1 MATAERRCRLYLI
14 TPPDPAPD
22 DFAPSLAEALDGG
35 DVACVQLRMP
45 DADDGAL
52 VRAARTLMPICH
64 ERDVAF
70 LVNGHIDVAAT
81 LGVDGV
87 HIGRAEGVAEARR
100 RLGAG
105 VIVGVSCGGSRDDA
119 MRAGEA
125 GCDYVSFGALF
136 ASATL
141 PDANIVATDV
151 VAWWSELMVVPCVAV
166 GGLTPANC
174 ANAVAAGADFIAV
187 SAAVWN
193 EPKGPGAAV
202 AALNAAIERTRTTC

>member
-1 MATAERRCRLYLI
+1 MATTERPCRLYLI

-22 DFAPSLAEALDGG
+22 DFAPLLAEALDGG

-45 DADDGAL
+45 DAGDDAFR
-52 VRAARTLMPICH
+52 RAVEALMPICH

-70 LVNGHIDVAAT
+70 LVNRHIDVAAT

-100 RLGAG
+100 RLGAD

-136 ASATL
+136 ASTTL

-151 VAWWSELMVVPCVAV
+151 VTWWSELMVVPCVAV

-202 AALNAAIERTRTTC
+202 AAFNAAIERTRTTC

>member
-1 MATAERRCRLYLI
+1 MAPTERRCRLYLI
-14 TPPDPAPD
+14 TPPDLAPD

-35 DVACVQLRMP
+35 DVACVQLRLP
-45 DADDGAL
+45 DAADDAL
-52 VRAARTLMPICH
+52 RRAARTLMPMCR

-70 LVNGHIDVAAT
+70 LVNGHIGTAAA

-87 HIGRAEGVAEARR
+87 HISRAEGVAEARR

-105 VIVGVSCGGSRDDA
+105 AIVGVSCGDSRDAA

-125 GCDYVSFGALF
+125 GCDYVSIGALF
-136 ASATL
+136 PSMTL
-141 PDANIVATDV
+141 PDADVVAIDT
-151 VAWWSELMVVPCVAV
+151 VAWWSELMEPPCVAV

-174 ANAVAAGADFIAV
+174 AAAVAAGADFIAV

-193 EPKGPGAAV
+193 GPVAPRAAV
-202 AALNAAIERTRTTC
+202 AAFNGAIERARTNC

>member
-1 MATAERRCRLYLI
+1 MATTERPCRLYLI
-14 TPPDPAPD
+14 TPPDPAPA

-52 VRAARTLMPICH
+52 VRAARTLMPICRA
-64 ERDVAF
+64 RDVAF

-136 ASATL
+136 ASKTL

-151 VAWWSELMVVPCVAV
+151 VSWWSELMVVPCVAV

-202 AALNAAIERTRTTC
+202 AAFNAAIERTRTTC

>member
-1 MATAERRCRLYLI
+1 MATTERPCRLYLI

-22 DFAPSLAEALDGG
+22 DFAPLLAEALDGG

-45 DADDGAL
+45 DAGDDAFR
-52 VRAARTLMPICH
+52 RAVEALMPICH

-70 LVNGHIDVAAT
+70 LVNRHIDVAAT

-136 ASATL
+136 ASTTL

-151 VAWWSELMVVPCVAV
+151 VTWWSELMVVPCVAV

-202 AALNAAIERTRTTC
+202 AAFNAAIERTRTTC